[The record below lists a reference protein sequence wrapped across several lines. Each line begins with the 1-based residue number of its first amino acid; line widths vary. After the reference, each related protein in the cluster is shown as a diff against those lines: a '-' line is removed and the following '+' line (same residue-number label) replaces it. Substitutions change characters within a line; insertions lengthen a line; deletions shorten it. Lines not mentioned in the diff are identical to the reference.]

1 MLDDAVRLEA
11 RAWVEVAPADLYAVA
26 ADLRNLPAWWIEHLS
41 AEITTPAARLRDSV
55 YEVRYRMWGAYV
67 ITGTCTVVAARPG
80 RSLTY
85 TWEGG
90 GFRLAVGQEFEADE
104 GGCDMRL
111 EVDLHVGRVL
121 EPFSWIV
128 LRLMRRRL
136 SDELGRALE
145 TLGELAAARSV
156 MRRAAPRRP
165 LLNGPALSQ
174 A

>member
-1 MLDDAVRLEA
+1 MLDDAVRLAA
-11 RAWVEVAPADLYAVA
+11 RARVDLSPADLYAVA

-41 AEITTPAARLRDSV
+41 AEICTPAARPRDAV
-55 YEVRYRMWGAYV
+55 YEVRYRLWGGYA

-90 GFRLAVGQEFEADE
+90 GMRLAVGQAFEPDDD
-104 GGCDMRL
+104 GCATRL
-111 EVDLHVGRVL
+111 EVDLDVTRVF
-121 EPFSWIV
+121 EPVRWIV

-136 SDELGRALE
+136 RDELDRALL

-156 MRRAAPRRP
+156 MRRSAPRRP
-165 LLNGPALSQ
+165 LTTDPALSH